1 MLFSTM
7 STVSASALSSLSW
20 LNPIPHTIAVYAYGR
35 RLRRAAQHSLPGGLL
50 QAYLDRTLTGWIAP
64 DCPSAPTVCLTLR
77 LMHLTA
83 LARCDNSAVTTPET
97 LSDEVNALHVLVLAA
112 WAERDTERAE
122 KARLLDERNQVAGHN
137 ERLRHLNCRL
147 QRTQFGKRSER
158 SLAHNHE
165 QVSSHIAILAALARQ
180 QPRLL

>member
-1 MLFSTM
+1 
-7 STVSASALSSLSW
+7 
-20 LNPIPHTIAVYAYGR
+20 
-35 RLRRAAQHSLPGGLL
+35 
-50 QAYLDRTLTGWIAP
+50 
-64 DCPSAPTVCLTLR
+64 
-77 LMHLTA
+77 MHLTA
-83 LARCDNSAVTTPET
+83 LARCDNSAMTTPET